1 MPELPSADSSQKLA
15 LRRFDPIFDPV
26 SDFDRR
32 ENMTDI
38 INPNANTGNGTN
50 GTGLT
55 RRDFIKTSAAA
66 SLAAAIP
73 GGLGLYAAGSD
84 AIRIGV
90 IGCGG
95 RGTGAAIDAV
105 TSSPGVEILALADPF
120 QDRIDGSLKTL
131 REKVPAAVKVRPDT
145 CFTGLDGYKKL
156 LAIKD
161 VNTIVTAAPPGF
173 RPIHLK
179 AAIEAGK
186 HVFMEKPVAVDP
198 VGVRSVIASS
208 ELAAQKGLA
217 VVAGTQRRHQKK
229 YLEVMKRIHDG
240 DIGELVGGQCYWN
253 QGELWVIKKTAEMT
267 DMEWHCRNWLYFSW
281 TSGDH
286 IVEQHVHNIDVMNWA
301 FGATP
306 VKVMGMG
313 GRQVRT
319 APEYGNIFDHFAVEF
334 EYPGGVRVMS
344 MCRQIPGCADRVE
357 EKIVGTK
364 GFAFGYGEI
373 GGANP
378 WKFEGD
384 EPNPYVIEHADL
396 IASIR
401 AGKPLNEGKRV
412 AESTLCA
419 IMGRMSAY
427 TGRAISWEWAMNS
440 SKLDLSPAKY
450 EFGPN
455 PVDPVAVPGKTP
467 LV

>member
-1 MPELPSADSSQKLA
+1 MTNEKKDA
-15 LRRFDPIFDPV
+15 IFG
-26 SDFDRR
+26 
-32 ENMTDI
+32 M
-38 INPNANTGNGTN
+38 
-50 GTGLT
+50 T
-55 RRDFIKTSAAA
+55 RRDFIKTTSVASMA
-66 SLAAAIP
+66 SLAAAVS
-73 GGLGLYAAGSD
+73 GSSGRCAGGSD

-105 TSSPGVEILALADPF
+105 NSAPGVEILALFDPF
-120 QDRIDGSLKTL
+120 QDRIDKSLKTL
-131 REKVPAAVKVRPDT
+131 LEKVPAAVKVRPET

-161 VNTIVTAAPPGF
+161 INYIVMAAPPGF

-179 AAIEAGK
+179 AAVEAGK

-198 VGVRSVIASS
+198 AGVRSVIASA
-208 ELAAQKGLA
+208 ELAAKKGLA
-217 VVAGTQRRHQKK
+217 IVAGTQRRHQRK

-240 DIGELVGGQCYWN
+240 AIGEVVGGQCYWN
-253 QGELWVIKKTAEMT
+253 QGELWVIKQTPEMS
-267 DMEWHCRNWLYFSW
+267 DMEWQCRNWLYFSW

-334 EYPGGVRVMS
+334 EYPNGARVMS
-344 MCRQIPGCADRVE
+344 MCRQTPGCADRVE

-364 GFAFGYGEI
+364 GHAFGYGEI
-373 GGANP
+373 AGPSA

-384 EPNPYVIEHADL
+384 ELNPYVVEHTDL

-401 AGKPLNEGKRV
+401 DGKPLNEGKRI

-427 TGRAISWEWAMNS
+427 TGRALSWDWAMNA
-440 SKLDLSPAKY
+440 SKLDLTPAKF
-450 EFGPN
+450 EFGSN
-455 PVDPVAVPGKTP
+455 PVDPVAVPGITP